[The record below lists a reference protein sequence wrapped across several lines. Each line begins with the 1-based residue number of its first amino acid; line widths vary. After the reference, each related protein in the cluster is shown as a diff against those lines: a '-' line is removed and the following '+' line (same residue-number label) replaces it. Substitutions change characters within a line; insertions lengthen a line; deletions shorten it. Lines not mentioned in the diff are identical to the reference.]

1 MICRYMPIDAM
12 QLYVTSRK
20 LYEIIKIMTSEERK
34 ERRYQRRKAERLQK
48 KKQKY
53 DSCDDFDQVFSYEH
67 LYRSYRKC
75 RRNVAW
81 KASTQKYITQ
91 APLIVKQTY
100 DKLQAGKFR
109 SGGFYEFDLNERGKV
124 RHIKSVDMKE
134 RVVQRCLCDHAL
146 VPVLSRT
153 FVYDNG
159 ASLAGKGY
167 HFSIRR
173 IRRHLQWHY
182 RHHGNEGYILLF
194 DFSKFFD
201 NVDHTVIKEI
211 LRREFT
217 DRRIIALTEHFIDC
231 FGDRG
236 LGLGSQISQTFALAS
251 ANRMDHYIKEVL
263 HIRGYGRYMD
273 DGYLIHESKE
283 YLQTCLQKIRTIC
296 DELGIVLNE
305 KKTQI
310 VKLSHGFTWLKCRF
324 YLTDTGRVVQ
334 KIYKKSVVRQRRK
347 LKALRRLF
355 DLGKLSL
362 EDVYTSF
369 QSWRAY
375 ALHFD
380 AWHTIN
386 NMTALYDKLSSD
398 SCILQGGGNSNQ
410 LYR

>member
-1 MICRYMPIDAM
+1 
-12 QLYVTSRK
+12 
-20 LYEIIKIMTSEERK
+20 MTSEERR
-34 ERRYQRRKAERLQK
+34 ELRYQRRRAKRLQK
-48 KKQKY
+48 KREKNAAH
-53 DSCDDFDQVFSYEH
+53 DDFNQVFSYEN
-67 LYRSYRKC
+67 LYRSYKKC

-91 APLIVKQTY
+91 APLIVKQTF
-100 DKLQAGKFR
+100 DKIHAGKFKSR
-109 SGGFYEFDLNERGKV
+109 GFYEFDLFERGKT
-124 RHIKSVDMKE
+124 RHIKSVHMEE

-153 FVYDNG
+153 FIYDNG
-159 ASLAGKGY
+159 ASLKDKGY
-167 HFSIRR
+167 HFSMRR
-173 IRRHLQWHY
+173 IRRQLQWHY
-182 RHHGNEGYILLF
+182 RHHGNDGYILLF

-201 NVDHTVIKEI
+201 NVSHEVIKKI
-211 LRREFT
+211 MRREFT
-217 DRRIIALTEHFIDC
+217 DPRIINLTDHFIDC

-236 LGLGSQISQTFALAS
+236 LGLGSQIIQTFALAS

-263 HIRGYGRYMD
+263 RIRGYGRYMD

-283 YLQTCLQKIRTIC
+283 YLQKCLQDLREIC
-296 DELGIVLNE
+296 NDLGIVLNE

-324 YLTDTGRVVQ
+324 YLTDTGRVIQ

-347 LKALRRLF
+347 LKALRRLL
-355 DLGKLSL
+355 DAGKLTM

-375 ALHFD
+375 AMHFD

-386 NMTALYDKLSSD
+386 NMTSLYNELF
-398 SCILQGGGNSNQ
+398 IFPNFLQGG
-410 LYR
+410 

>member
-1 MICRYMPIDAM
+1 
-12 QLYVTSRK
+12 
-20 LYEIIKIMTSEERK
+20 MTSEERK
-34 ERRYQRRKAERLQK
+34 ERRFQRRMAKRLQK
-48 KKQKY
+48 KREKY
-53 DSCDDFDQVFSYEH
+53 AECDDFDQVFSYEN
-67 LYRSYRKC
+67 LYRSYKKC

-91 APLIVKQTY
+91 APLIVKQTF
-100 DKLQAGKFR
+100 DKLRSGKFKSR
-109 SGGFYEFDLNERGKV
+109 GFYEFDLNERGKI
-124 RHIKSVDMKE
+124 RHIKSVDMQE

-153 FVYDNG
+153 FIYDNG

-167 HFSIRR
+167 HSSIRR

-182 RHHGNEGYILLF
+182 RHYGNEGYILLF

-201 NVDHTVIKEI
+201 NVDHDVIKRI
-211 LRREFT
+211 MRREFT
-217 DRRIIALTEHFIDC
+217 DQRIIALTDHFIDM

-236 LGLGSQISQTFALAS
+236 LGLGSQISQTMALAS

-263 HIRGYGRYMD
+263 RIRGYGRYMD

-283 YLQTCLQKIRTIC
+283 YLQECLWDLRQIC
-296 DELGIVLNE
+296 EDLGIVLNE

-324 YLTDTGRVVQ
+324 YLTDTGKVIQ

-347 LKALRRLF
+347 LKALRRLL
-355 DLGKLSL
+355 DYGKLTL
-362 EDVYTSF
+362 DDVYTSF

-380 AWHTIN
+380 AWHTIK
-386 NMTALYDKLSSD
+386 NMQTLYDQLFSFPN
-398 SCILQGGGNSNQ
+398 ILQGGV
-410 LYR
+410 LHPLI

>member
-1 MICRYMPIDAM
+1 
-12 QLYVTSRK
+12 
-20 LYEIIKIMTSEERK
+20 MTSEERR
-34 ERRYQRRKAERLQK
+34 ELRYQRRRAKRLQK
-48 KKQKY
+48 KREKNAEH
-53 DSCDDFDQVFSYEH
+53 DDFDKVFSYEN
-67 LYRSYRKC
+67 LYRSYKKC

-91 APLIVKQTY
+91 APMIVKQTY
-100 DKLQAGKFR
+100 DKLHAGKFKSR
-109 SGGFYEFDLNERGKV
+109 GFYEFDLNERGKI
-124 RHIKSVDMKE
+124 RHIKSVDMQE

-153 FVYDNG
+153 FIYDNG

-182 RHHGNEGYILLF
+182 RHHGNRGYILLF
-194 DFSKFFD
+194 DFSRFFD
-201 NVDHTVIKEI
+201 NVDHDVIKRI
-211 LRREFT
+211 LGQEFT
-217 DRRIIALTEHFIDC
+217 DQRIISLTEHFIDC

-236 LGLGSQISQTFALAS
+236 LGLGSQISQTLALAS

-263 HIRGYGRYMD
+263 KIRGYGRYMD

-283 YLQTCLQKIRTIC
+283 YLQKCLWDLRNIC
-296 DELGIVLNE
+296 NDLGIVLNE

-324 YLTDTGRVVQ
+324 YLTDTGRVIQ

-347 LKALRRLF
+347 LKALRRLL
-355 DLGKLSL
+355 DAGKLTM

-375 ALHFD
+375 AMHFD

-386 NMTALYDKLSSD
+386 NMTSLYNELF
-398 SCILQGGGNSNQ
+398 IFPNFLQGGVIHPLNI
-410 LYR
+410 